1 MQCPPPIKVSLKS
14 RQSVDIE
21 VENLV
26 TGNNFDSKEVCQKAC
41 GPEKKEKKKEEGKND
56 QDYNETFYDLILTRH
71 QEEMIYRSN
80 Y

>member
-1 MQCPPPIKVSLKS
+1 M
-14 RQSVDIE
+14 
-21 VENLV
+21 V